1 MHAYLKIGLNS
12 IEMIN
17 SLICHHLTIVSQQ
30 LGIRTA
36 DVARLAIHRPPL
48 LSEQWG
54 CQSFCL

>member
-48 LSEQWG
+48 LSEQ
-54 CQSFCL
+54 